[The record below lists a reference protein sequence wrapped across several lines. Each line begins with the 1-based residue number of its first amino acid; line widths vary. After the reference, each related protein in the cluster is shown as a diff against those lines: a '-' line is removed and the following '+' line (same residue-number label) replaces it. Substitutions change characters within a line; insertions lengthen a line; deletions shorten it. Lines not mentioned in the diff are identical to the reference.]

1 MVLNPCQISESE
13 KRDTTVAQ
21 CRALLTLILAS
32 CSVFLGVPATQTA
45 ASTYS
50 SDVHIDAKPAAAD
63 FTPDG
68 NLSKKAWKNANW
80 VEFSH
85 SMSGNANYPAQ
96 ATRVASLWSG
106 KYIYFAFSCKYEVL
120 NVFEGE
126 DTSKERWELWNRDV
140 AEVFLNPQPERQLH
154 YYEFEVA
161 PNNQWIDLEITRG
174 EKPNHD
180 ASWNSGFE
188 HAARVDS
195 KNHVW
200 TAEMR
205 MPLVSMGVS
214 EPKPGTEWRAN
225 FFRAAGKGADTQRM
239 FLAWSI
245 IPEGTTFHVPSRFG
259 ILRLVK

>member
-1 MVLNPCQISESE
+1 
-13 KRDTTVAQ
+13 VA
-21 CRALLTLILAS
+21 RPLLIIALALLSPRLEL
-32 CSVFLGVPATQTA
+32 PAHQTPT
-45 ASTYS
+45 TYA
-50 SDVHIDAKPAAAD
+50 SDVHIDARRAAAD
-63 FTPDG
+63 FIPNGD
-68 NLSKKAWKNANW
+68 LSKKEWKHAHW

-85 SMSGNANYPAQ
+85 SLSGNANYPEQ
-96 ATRVASLWSG
+96 ATRVASLWTD
-106 KYIYFAFSCKYEVL
+106 KYIYFAFSCKYDAL

-126 DTSKERWELWNRDV
+126 DISKERWELWNRDV
-140 AEVFLNPQPERQLH
+140 AEVFLNPQPARQLP

-188 HAARVDS
+188 HATRIDS
-195 KNHVW
+195 KGHIW
-200 TAEMR
+200 TAEAR
-205 MPLVSMGVS
+205 IPLVSIGVS
-214 EPKPGTEWRAN
+214 VAKPGTEWRAN

-239 FLAWSI
+239 FLAWST

>member
-1 MVLNPCQISESE
+1 MTKHRS
-13 KRDTTVAQ
+13 
-21 CRALLTLILAS
+21 LLLLALAS
-32 CSVFLGVPATQTA
+32 VPLFLPAYATQNQTPA
-45 ASTYS
+45 YT
-50 SDVHIDAKPAAAD
+50 SDLRIDAKRVVTD
-63 FTPDG
+63 FATDG
-68 NLSKKAWKNANW
+68 NLNKKAWKPAHW
-80 VEFSH
+80 IEFSH
-85 SMSGNANYPAQ
+85 GMSGSANYPAQ
-96 ATRVASLWSG
+96 ATRVASLWTD
-106 KYIYFAFSCKYEVL
+106 KYIYFAFSCKYDAL

-126 DTSKERWELWNRDV
+126 DNAKERWELWNRDV

-174 EKPNHD
+174 EKPTHD

-188 HAARVDS
+188 HATRIDA
-195 KNHVW
+195 KHNIW

-205 MPLVSMGVS
+205 IPLASMGIR
-214 EPKPGTEWRAN
+214 EAKAGTLWRVN

-239 FLAWSI
+239 FLAWST